1 MSKHMHLYIHKYV
14 YVHIYTYLHRYIYI
28 YMCINIYIYIHI
40 QIYIDTY
47 IICHL
52 DDVEKAHDG
61 ATKAVATLTNV
72 KIVIIKIILQ
82 YTVIRNIQI

>member
-1 MSKHMHLYIHKYV
+1 MYTCIYIH
-14 YVHIYTYLHRYIYI
+14 IYIDIYI
-28 YMCINIYIYIHI
+28 YVHKYIYIYIHI